1 MALHLIKLAVGAET
15 AEDIDAWQARRLASE
30 GEVAHVTRVRPK
42 RAEEVT
48 DGGSLYWV
56 VKGQVRARQRIL
68 ALDARADEAGRAC
81 CAIVLE
87 PKLVLTRPQ
96 PRRPFQGW
104 RYLDPAEAPVDL
116 AVGEAGALPPE
127 LHSELA
133 ALGLL

>member
-1 MALHLIKLAVGAET
+1 MALHLIKLAVGAES
-15 AEDIDAWQARRLASE
+15 AEDIDTWQARRLKE
-30 GEVAHVTRVRPK
+30 VGEVAHVTRVRPK
-42 RAEEVT
+42 RAEEVL

-68 ALDARADEAGRAC
+68 DLDARTDAAGRGC

-87 PKLVLTRPQ
+87 PKVVLTRPQ

-104 RYLDPAEAPVDL
+104 RYLDPAEAPGDL
-116 AVGEAGALPPE
+116 PKGAAGTLPPE
-127 LHSELA
+127 LHAELA